1 MDKNFFSQLLEK
13 IGYLS
18 AFAVAFSQYFL
29 QDSFRV
35 FFGADEKLYA
45 VSSIFA
51 LLLSVL
57 IIIAVFSSRYAIN
70 MKNYFPKKEK
80 DKYFTSLRNVNER
93 GKVREYVPEPKSF
106 TLKHIALI
114 LIFLSAVIFFIF
126 IYSDN
131 VFVRS
136 VAYVGLI
143 VSVVGS
149 ITIYATNLYLENDWQ
164 QRERDRKEAIL
175 IKIKDYFAGDIQI
188 PVSWRDS
195 TNLAQPLQKMII
207 HRNGKRYN
215 VIVDI
220 NDPDKF
226 FSVVEIT
233 LQSNE

>member
-80 DKYFTSLRNVNER
+80 DKLLLSVKKGMEKAIPLD
-93 GKVREYVPEPKSF
+93 VPARVDMKIGTNWLEMEC
-106 TLKHIALI
+106 
-114 LIFLSAVIFFIF
+114 
-126 IYSDN
+126 
-131 VFVRS
+131 
-136 VAYVGLI
+136 VA
-143 VSVVGS
+143 
-149 ITIYATNLYLENDWQ
+149 
-164 QRERDRKEAIL
+164 
-175 IKIKDYFAGDIQI
+175 
-188 PVSWRDS
+188 
-195 TNLAQPLQKMII
+195 
-207 HRNGKRYN
+207 
-215 VIVDI
+215 
-220 NDPDKF
+220 
-226 FSVVEIT
+226 
-233 LQSNE
+233 